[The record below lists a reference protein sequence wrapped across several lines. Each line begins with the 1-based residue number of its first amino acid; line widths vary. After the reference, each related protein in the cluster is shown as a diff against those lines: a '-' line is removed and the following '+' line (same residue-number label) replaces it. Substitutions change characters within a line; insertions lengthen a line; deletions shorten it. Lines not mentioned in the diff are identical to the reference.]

1 MHNTQSTSLA
11 VHSARKQS
19 MIHKE
24 NLGSRNIKSPPNSPQ
39 RHDEPRWKRL
49 NTLTGSGL
57 LHKMKINEPRGHG
70 KVFLRTSKTTS
81 LGCSYLNT
89 SKVRLTFHA
98 SNFIKRIQKGHLS
111 LISTYH
117 STKLEVSAFSFSNN
131 KNILW
136 KTCSLGRSGVRIQ
149 KPFAWSTKCKFL
161 ASTT

>member
-49 NTLTGSGL
+49 NTSTGSGL

-98 SNFIKRIQKGHLS
+98 SNFIKRIQKRHLS
-111 LISTYH
+111 WGFRLIIQQTLRFPTSVFP
-117 STKLEVSAFSFSNN
+117 TKTSCEKHVLWVEVESESKSRLLGQPNASF
-131 KNILW
+131 
-136 KTCSLGRSGVRIQ
+136 
-149 KPFAWSTKCKFL
+149 
-161 ASTT
+161 